1 MIVNRAF
8 VQQVL
13 AATNPL
19 GRRVREAARDDDDD
33 GRDRSLSLAQG
44 IVGVVDDLHTNTV
57 DPALVKPALYHP
69 LPIGRSSSVTVIVR
83 ISGGGGGIVPAVC
96 ARSPAVVDPTVPPD
110 GISG

>member
-33 GRDRSLSLAQG
+33 GRLEASAWHE

-57 DPALVKPALYHP
+57 DPELVKPALYHP
-69 LPIGRSSSVTVIVR
+69 LPVGRISSVTVIVR
-83 ISGGGGGIVPAVC
+83 MSGDAPAAFVNRLREIS
-96 ARSPAVVDPTVPPD
+96 AVVDPTVC
-110 GISG
+110 